1 MKDCSEQEFKV
12 KKIEKGIVIDHIKQ
26 GQSINILKVLKIDE
40 KHGTPVLVLMFV
52 PSSTF
57 GKKDIIKIEDIILNK
72 KNISIIS
79 LLAPDATINVVR
91 DYAVIEKYRVE
102 LPREIEGIIKCP
114 NPGCITNTNEPATP
128 KFSVEHVERESE
140 DQENGVELRCLYCDN
155 IVHGNEITRLLV

>member
-52 PSSTF
+52 SSSTF
-57 GKKDIIKIEDIILNK
+57 GKKDIIKIEDIILK
-72 KNISIIS
+72 KKDISIIS

-114 NPGCITNTNEPATP
+114 NPGCITNTNEPAAP
-128 KFSVEHVERESE
+128 KFSVEHVEHEGKGK
-140 DQENGVELRCLYCDN
+140 ENQVELRCLYCDN
-155 IVHGNEITRLLV
+155 IVNGNEITKHLA

>member
-1 MKDCSEQEFKV
+1 MKDNEEKEFKV

-40 KHGTPVLVLMFV
+40 NHGTPVLVLMFV
-52 PSSTF
+52 SSSTF
-57 GKKDIIKIEDIILNK
+57 GKKDIIKIEDIILRK
-72 KNISIIS
+72 KDISIIS
-79 LLAPDATINVVR
+79 LLAPDATINVIR

-114 NPGCITNTNEPATP
+114 NPGCITNTNEPANP

-140 DQENGVELRCLYCDN
+140 DQEGLVELRCLYCDN
-155 IVHGNEITRLLV
+155 IVNGNEITRLLV